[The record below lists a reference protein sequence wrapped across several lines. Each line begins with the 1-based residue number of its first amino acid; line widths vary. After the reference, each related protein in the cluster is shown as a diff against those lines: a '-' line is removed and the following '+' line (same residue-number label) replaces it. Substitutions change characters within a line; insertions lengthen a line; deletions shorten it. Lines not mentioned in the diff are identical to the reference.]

1 MARPYP
7 RTVSKTWWLKR
18 WPYRIF
24 MLRELSAVFVAAYV
38 VLLLVLV
45 TKVHDG
51 ASAFEGYLDT
61 LQSPGL
67 IGFHVVALLF
77 VMLHAI
83 TWFQGGAQRAPD
95 PPRRG
100 ASAASSD
107 HRCQLRW
114 LAGGE
119 RCGCRHLPA
128 LSAEGLLCA
137 DQTNRSSGRCSPLA
151 AWWRRCW
158 CRS

>member
-83 TWFQGGAQRAPD
+83 TWFQAVPKGLPI
-95 PPRRG
+95 RRG
-100 ASAASSD
+100 EERVPPAAIIGASYAGWLVVSVVVAAIF
-107 HRCQLRW
+107 
-114 LAGGE
+114 
-119 RCGCRHLPA
+119 
-128 LSAEGLLCA
+128 LL
-137 DQTNRSSGRCSPLA
+137 
-151 AWWRRCW
+151 
-158 CRS
+158 